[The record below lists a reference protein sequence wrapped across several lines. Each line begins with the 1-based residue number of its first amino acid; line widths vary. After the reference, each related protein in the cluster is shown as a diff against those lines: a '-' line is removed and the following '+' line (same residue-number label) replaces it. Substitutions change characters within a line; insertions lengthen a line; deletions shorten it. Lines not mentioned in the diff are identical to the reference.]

1 MLPEYDNVLLG
12 HKDRTRI
19 IPAGSA
25 QWTGIG
31 WGSVLVDGFTT
42 GRWRVNEAKT
52 GAVLR
57 IETFRRL
64 SNDERSAVEDEGERL
79 IRLLAKERAHS
90 VEISGYR

>member
-1 MLPEYDNVLLG
+1 MGPCPSALG
-12 HKDRTRI
+12 IDPICWR
-19 IPAGSA
+19 SA
-25 QWTGIG
+25 DSDPSSPSTDER
-31 WGSVLVDGFTT
+31 VVDGFTT

-90 VEISGYR
+90 VEISGCR